1 MPSLAGN
8 EHQSGLSC
16 VFVSETGLIL
26 SQDSQFRWLVVAYT
40 LLMQAVTVG
49 VLIYCFALFVLPWL
63 AEFEVPRR
71 DVMLAIALLQI
82 GMGIV
87 SPFAGRAM
95 DVLPMRV
102 LVTAGACSMAAGLW
116 LASQAQAL
124 WHILLVYAL
133 LFPPAMAL
141 TGTLASQTL
150 VTRWF
155 RDKRGLAIGISATGT
170 NLGGMVFPILVA
182 GGLAVLGWRDTL
194 QWLAL
199 AGLLLVVPLGW
210 LVLSRQPRLPE
221 AGSADH
227 AARAAARRWRTGE
240 ILSTRLFWIPV
251 IGMLPL
257 QTAFGAVQFNLGAY
271 AADAGLSPGQAAN
284 LIALCS
290 LCMILGKF
298 LFGGLGDRIDHR
310 WLYWM
315 AAASMSGGLLL
326 LYGTP
331 PIPLLTLGVVLVGL
345 AGGGI
350 LPMLGLV
357 FGARFGIE
365 SFGRVMGLVM
375 LSITFGAIGPFLA
388 GWVYDLTGSYDLAF
402 LAFVLLFIP
411 PAMVMRWLPPPA
423 VAESAAR

>member
-1 MPSLAGN
+1 MPAAFMLR
-8 EHQSGLSC
+8 EDRH
-16 VFVSETGLIL
+16 
-26 SQDSQFRWLVVAYT
+26 FRWLVVAYT

-63 AEFEVPRR
+63 VEFDVPRR
-71 DVMLAIALLQI
+71 DVMLAISLLQV
-82 GMGIV
+82 GMGVV

-102 LVTAGACSMAAGLW
+102 MVVAGACCMAAGLW
-116 LASQAQAL
+116 LAAHAQAL
-124 WHILLVYAL
+124 WQILLVYAL
-133 LFPPAMAL
+133 LFPPAMAM
-141 TGTLASQTL
+141 TGTLAAQTL

-170 NLGGMVFPILVA
+170 NLGGMVFPFLVA
-182 GGLAVLGWRDTL
+182 GWLVASGWRDTL
-194 QWLAL
+194 EWLAL
-199 AGLLLVVPLGW
+199 VGLVLVVPLGW

-221 AGSADH
+221 PGSPAH
-227 AARAAARRWRTGE
+227 EARAAARRWGTRE
-240 ILSTRLFWIPV
+240 ILSTRMFWIPV
-251 IGMLPL
+251 AGMLPL

-271 AADAGLSPGQAAN
+271 ADDAGLTSSQAAN

-290 LCMILGKF
+290 FCMILGKF
-298 LFGGLGDRIDHR
+298 LFGGLGDRLDHR

-315 AAASMSGGLLL
+315 AAVSMSGGMLLL
-326 LYGTP
+326 FGTP
-331 PIPLLTLGVVLVGL
+331 PVALLTLGVVLVGL

-375 LSITFGAIGPFLA
+375 LTITFGAVGPFLA
-388 GWVYDLTGSYDLAF
+388 GWIYDVSGSYDAAF
-402 LAFVLLFIP
+402 LTFVALFV
-411 PAMVMRWLPPPA
+411 PAAVLMRWLPEPGEPGISEYTPA
-423 VAESAAR
+423 TGRIAS